1 MSVFDICVVGGGPAG
16 AATALSLARLG
27 YHVCLISKHVS
38 ERVESLSPGVISLL
52 EILDVRRAV
61 EAVGL
66 PRPHNTRVLWST
78 PQPQDRQINGP
89 TGFLVQRRDFDS
101 IIYNA
106 ARESG
111 VNMVVA
117 KASIPIREDSS
128 EHLWRVLIQTET
140 GKDEVQARVLVD
152 ASGQRGRRISEPLL
166 AIEGVWEGVDTT
178 IGSIVEAGE
187 ECWYWGAELP
197 SGRYAATTFLDPREA
212 KRNGIRDLDSHY
224 RALIR
229 NSKLL
234 QGLLTD
240 GLCCRLRACDAS
252 AKASLSPIEQ
262 RLIRV
267 GDAAAR
273 LDPIA
278 SQGVQAALVSS
289 LQATA
294 VINTWLRRP
303 NDAIAASEFYRTRQE
318 ERVIHNSRLA
328 ASFYFEAACRW
339 QTPFWYTRAKPK
351 LEQKTQPLETVK
363 TQIAILEDSFVR
375 FSTDI

>member
-1 MSVFDICVVGGGPAG
+1 
-16 AATALSLARLG
+16 
-27 YHVCLISKHVS
+27 
-38 ERVESLSPGVISLL
+38 VIPLL
-52 EILDVRRAV
+52 EVLGVRRAV
-61 EAVGL
+61 EAVGF
-66 PRPHNTRVLWST
+66 PRPYNTRVLWST
-78 PQPQDRQINGP
+78 PLTQNRHIDGP
-89 TGFLVQRRDFDS
+89 TGFLVQRTDFDS
-101 IIYNA
+101 IIFNA

-111 VNMVVA
+111 VNIVVG
-117 KASIPIREDSS
+117 KASIPIRENSS
-128 EHLWRVLIQTET
+128 DHLWRIPIQTET
-140 GKDEVQARVLVD
+140 GKDEVQARVFVD

-166 AIEGVWEGVDTT
+166 AIEGIWEGINTT
-178 IGSIVEAGE
+178 IGSIVEAGV

-197 SGRYAATTFLDPREA
+197 SGRYAATIFLDPREP
-212 KRNGIRDLDSHY
+212 KHNGIRDLESHY
-224 RALIR
+224 CALIK

-234 QGLLTD
+234 QGLLTN
-240 GLCCRLRACDAS
+240 GLCSRLRACDAS

-262 RLIRV
+262 NLIRV

-318 ERVIHNSRLA
+318 ERVIYNSRLA

-339 QTPFWYTRAKPK
+339 QTSFWYTRATPK
-351 LEQKTQPLETVK
+351 VAQKIQPLETIK
-363 TQIAILEDSFVR
+363 PQIAILENSFVR
-375 FSTDI
+375 FSTAI